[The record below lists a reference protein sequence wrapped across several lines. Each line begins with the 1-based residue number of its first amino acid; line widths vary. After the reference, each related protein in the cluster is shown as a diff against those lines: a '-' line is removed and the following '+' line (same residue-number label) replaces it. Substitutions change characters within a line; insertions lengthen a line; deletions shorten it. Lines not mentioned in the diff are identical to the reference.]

1 MLTAAVLL
9 RVGITSPPAE
19 PSSSL
24 TNPKHSVGCDF
35 LTTAVRWALTAC
47 TLQVSEEVGLT
58 PQQLQLVNCG
68 RPLPV
73 DDERRHFLVYPF
85 LFNLVDL
92 SATVKLNWE
101 NVAYEW
107 VVAR

>member
-1 MLTAAVLL
+1 M
-9 RVGITSPPAE
+9 GITSPPAE

-24 TNPKHSVGCDF
+24 TNPQTLGLGATSKQLLPLWV
-35 LTTAVRWALTAC
+35 LTAC

-68 RPLPV
+68 RPVPV

-85 LFNLVDL
+85 FFNLVDL
-92 SATVKLNWE
+92 SATVTLNWE
-101 NVAYEW
+101 NVAFDW